1 MSWQRDTP
9 SYTLWLPLAWEF
21 IVIVAESACV
31 AVSVCVF
38 SGCCGLL

>member
-9 SYTLWLPLAWEF
+9 YTLWLPLAWEF

-31 AVSVCVF
+31 AVSVYVF
-38 SGCCGLL
+38 SSCCGLL